1 MILYKGR
8 GRAIYIF
15 KIVIFLVP
23 QSGNIFL
30 KSEKTNCTLDAADI
44 YVEHN
49 THPGSQYA
57 PYKKS
62 IATETRD

>member
-1 MILYKGR
+1 MVLYKGR
-8 GRAIYIF
+8 GRAVYIF
-15 KIVIFLVP
+15 KIVNFLVP
-23 QSGNIFL
+23 QSRNILL
-30 KSEKTNCTLDAADI
+30 KSEKTNCTNDAANI

-62 IATETRD
+62 IATGA